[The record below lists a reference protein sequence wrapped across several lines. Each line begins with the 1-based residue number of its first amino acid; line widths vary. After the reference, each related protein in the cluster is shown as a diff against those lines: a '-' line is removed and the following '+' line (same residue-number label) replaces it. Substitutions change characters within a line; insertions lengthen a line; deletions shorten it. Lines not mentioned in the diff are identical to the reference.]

1 MQKKSVHVNIYNFI
15 RMSHT
20 EPTRFIQDDFD
31 TIREQIITVKQ
42 YGFPGTYALKH
53 DALMDPRYQEL
64 LKQYID
70 EADELSAWWEITR
83 ELCARS
89 GVRFRE
95 NIPGEEYDD
104 RVDSAYCIGYSPEE
118 RKLLVDGYMEDF
130 FSVFGKYPRSIG
142 SWVLDS
148 VTMAYAQEKYGV
160 CAFATCRDQ
169 IGVDGFTLWGGY
181 PNGPYYPSRDNENVP
196 AQTEAAQIP
205 APVFRLLGP
214 DPIYNFEAEVR
225 DDIPGVYTL
234 EPAWLTGRDKKW
246 IRWIFDRLTL
256 EDAVGVGYAHVGQ
269 ENNFLWENIRP
280 GFAPQ
285 FDVLKEL
292 QEKGLLRVE
301 TMEQTAKLYAQ
312 KYRMTPPMTF
322 QASKDW
328 SERELSC
335 QWYASANYRVGL
347 LGEQGHL
354 RIRDMFLYDQAY
366 PSRYLRAPMKQTKS
380 IFDALPVLYPQLWK
394 KDLGFRPFIRFLDR
408 EGKEPVGRIT
418 YSAVDTLEARAE
430 LKGEDSD
437 ITCVMLPGSVEI
449 HGAEAMVMDALP
461 VFEAVEGDRIRMR
474 YEGFE
479 YALCVAVGTIE
490 TAGISGVKILAV
502 DGKISLELGPEM
514 REEDIYV
521 PEYLLQPEAVDNRPV
536 IAPVPKLEIP
546 PFAPDMVP
554 ADSVFAWGTTA
565 ELTMSSR
572 DGGKIYYTLDGSEP
586 DTDALV
592 YEGPIQISADTE
604 VRAVAVME
612 DGRRSVETR
621 AEYRFA
627 LKDMTLESPTR
638 LDSRAVFFG
647 GGMRD
652 LLKETRATCDYLDG
666 QWRGTLD
673 DIDVTCVLPEKT
685 DIASISMGFLTH
697 HRSGIVYPERMELYI
712 GPDKDH
718 MTLFD
723 TLQLPAGPEDREIRK
738 RDFGFGVHAPVGAF
752 RIVARR
758 YARMPQWCTYR
769 GTPTVFTMADAL
781 IVIPE

>member
-1 MQKKSVHVNIYNFI
+1 MQKKSVRVNIYNFI

-53 DALMDPRYQEL
+53 DALMEPRYQEL
-64 LKQYID
+64 LKQYLD
-70 EADELSAWWEITR
+70 DGDELSAWWEVTR
-83 ELCARS
+83 ELCERS

-104 RVDSAYCIGYSPEE
+104 RVDSAYSIGYSPEE

-130 FSVFGKYPRSIG
+130 FSVFGKYPRSMG

-148 VTMAYAQEKYGV
+148 VTMAYAQKKYGV

-181 PNGPYYPSRDNENVP
+181 PNGPYYPSYDNENIP
-196 AQTEAAQIP
+196 AQTEASQIP

-225 DDIPGVYTL
+225 DDLPGVYTL

-256 EDAVGVGYAHVGQ
+256 EDALGVGYAHVGQ

-301 TMEQTAKLYAQ
+301 TMEQTAKWFAK
-312 KYRMTPPMTF
+312 KYRLTPPMTF
-322 QASKDW
+322 QASRDW

-335 QWYASANYRVGL
+335 QWYSSANYRVGF
-347 LGEQGHL
+347 LGEEGHL
-354 RIRDMFLYDQAY
+354 RIRDMFLFDQAY
-366 PSRYLRAPMKQTKS
+366 PSRYLRASMKQTKS
-380 IFDALPVLYPQLWK
+380 TFDALPVLYPQLWK
-394 KDLGFRPFIRFLDR
+394 KDLGYRPFIRFLDG
-408 EGKEPVGRIT
+408 EGKEPVGAVN
-418 YSAVDTLEARAE
+418 YSAMDTLVAKAE
-430 LKGEDSD
+430 LQSESSNISCLMYPWSMK
-437 ITCVMLPGSVEI
+437 VR
-449 HGAEAMVMDALP
+449 GAEAMVMDALP
-461 VFEAVEGDRIRMR
+461 VLESVEGDLIRMR
-474 YEGFE
+474 YEGFS
-479 YALCVAVGTIE
+479 YTLRVAVGIIE
-490 TAGISGVKILAV
+490 LDDKSGVRILAEAGRIEL
-502 DGKISLELGPEM
+502 DLGPEM
-514 REEDIYV
+514 RLEDIYAT
-521 PEYLLQPEAVDNRPV
+521 EYLLDPASVDDTPV
-536 IAPVPKLEIP
+536 VTPVPKLEIP
-546 PFAPDMVP
+546 PFAPDFMP
-554 ADSVFAWGTTA
+554 ADSIFRWGTSA
-565 ELTMSSR
+565 VISLSSR
-572 DGGKIYYTLDGSEP
+572 DGGNIYYTVDGSEP
-586 DTDALV
+586 NVNSYVYSEPIRINEDTV
-592 YEGPIQISADTE
+592 I
-604 VRAVAVME
+604 RAIAVTK
-612 DGRRSVETR
+612 DGRKSEERK

-638 LDSRAVFFG
+638 LDTRAVFFG
-647 GGMRD
+647 DGIKD

-673 DIDVTCVLPEKT
+673 DIDVTCVLPEAM
-685 DIASISMGFLTH
+685 DIASIRMGFLTH
-697 HRSGIVYPERMELYI
+697 HRSGIVYPENMELFI
-712 GPDKDH
+712 GPDRDH
-718 MTLFD
+718 MSLFD
-723 TLQLPAGPEDREIRK
+723 TIDLPDGPEDREIRK
-738 RDFGFGVHAPVGAF
+738 RDFGFDVHASVGAF
-752 RIVARR
+752 RIVAKR

-769 GTPTVFTMADAL
+769 GTPNVFTMVDAL
-781 IVIPE
+781 IVVPE

>member
-1 MQKKSVHVNIYNFI
+1 MQKKNVRINIYNFI

-53 DALMDPRYQEL
+53 DALMNAQYQDL
-64 LKQYID
+64 LKQYLD
-70 EADELSAWWEITR
+70 EGDELSAWWEITR
-83 ELCARS
+83 ELCERS

-104 RVDSAYCIGYSPEE
+104 RVDSAYSIGYSPEE

-148 VTMAYAQEKYGV
+148 VTMAYAKEKYGV
-160 CAFATCRDQ
+160 CAFAICRDQ

-196 AQTEAAQIP
+196 AQALEAQID

-225 DDIPGVYTL
+225 DDLPGVFTL
-234 EPAWLTGRDKKW
+234 EPAWLSGRDKEW

-256 EDAVGVGYAHVGQ
+256 EDALGVGYAQVGQ

-301 TMEQTAKLYAQ
+301 TMEQTAKWFTK
-312 KYRMTPPMTF
+312 KYRVTPPMTY
-322 QASKDW
+322 QASRDW
-328 SERELSC
+328 NKLDLSC
-335 QWYASANYRVGL
+335 QWYASANYRVGF
-347 LGEQGHL
+347 LGEEGHL

-366 PSRYLRAPMKQTKS
+366 PSRYLRSPMKQIKS

-394 KDLGFRPFIRFLDR
+394 RELGYRPFIRFLDMD
-408 EGKEPVGRIT
+408 GKEAAGAVT
-418 YSAVDTLEARAE
+418 YSAIDSLTAKAE
-430 LKGEDSD
+430 LVGEKDRIS
-437 ITCVMLPGSVEI
+437 CVMHPGSMEI
-449 HGAEAMVMDALP
+449 SGAEFLVVDALP
-461 VFEAVEGDRIRMR
+461 VFEAVEGDIIRMR

-479 YALCVAVGTIE
+479 YSLRVSVGRIE
-490 TAGISGVKILAV
+490 AADVSGVKIGALDGRIVLEMGADMSEEGIYKAGYLMDPAAV
-502 DGKISLELGPEM
+502 D
-514 REEDIYV
+514 DT
-521 PEYLLQPEAVDNRPV
+521 PV
-536 IAPVPKLEIP
+536 ITPVPKLEIP
-546 PFAPDMVP
+546 PFAPDLVP
-554 ADSVFAWGTTA
+554 MDSIFLWGTTA
-565 ELTMSSR
+565 EISMSSR
-572 DGGKIYYTLDGSEP
+572 DGGKVYYTLDGTAPDEDSCEYTEP
-586 DTDALV
+586 VRISKDTV
-592 YEGPIQISADTE
+592 I
-604 VRAVAVME
+604 RAVAFTK
-612 DGRRSVETR
+612 DGKKSVEQK
-621 AEYRFA
+621 AGYRFA

-638 LDSRAVFFG
+638 LDTRAVFYG
-647 GGMRD
+647 NGMTD

-673 DIDVTCVLPEKT
+673 DIDVTCVLPEAQ
-685 DIASISMGFLTH
+685 DIASIRMGFLTH
-697 HRSGIVYPERMELYI
+697 HRSGIVYPESMELYI

-718 MTLFD
+718 LTLFD
-723 TLQLPAGPEDREIRK
+723 TLRLPEGPDEREIFK
-738 RDFGFGVHAPVGAF
+738 RDFGFELHANIGAF

-769 GTPTVFTMADAL
+769 GTPTVFTMTDAL
-781 IVIPE
+781 IVVPE

>member
-1 MQKKSVHVNIYNFI
+1 MQKKSVRVNIYNFI

-53 DALMDPRYQEL
+53 DALMEPRYQEL
-64 LKQYID
+64 LKRYLD
-70 EADELSAWWEITR
+70 DGDELSAWWEITR
-83 ELCARS
+83 ELCQRS

-95 NIPGEEYDD
+95 NVPGEEYDD

-148 VTMAYAQEKYGV
+148 VTMAYAQERYGV

-181 PNGPYYPSRDNENVP
+181 PNGPYYPSRDNENIP
-196 AQTEAAQIP
+196 AQTIEKQIP

-225 DDIPGVYTL
+225 DDLSGVYTL

-246 IRWIFDRLTL
+246 IRWIFDRLTT
-256 EDAVGVGYAHVGQ
+256 EDALGVGYAHVGQ

-301 TMEQTAKLYAQ
+301 TMEQTAKWFAK

-322 QASKDW
+322 QASQDW
-328 SERELSC
+328 SERDLSC
-335 QWYASANYRVGL
+335 QWYASAAYRVGF
-347 LGEQGHL
+347 LGEEGHL
-354 RIRDMFLYDQAY
+354 RIRDMFLYDQSY
-366 PSRYLRAPMKQTKS
+366 PSRYLHAPMKQTKS
-380 IFDALPVLYPQLWK
+380 TFDALPVLYPQLWK
-394 KDLGFRPFIRFLDR
+394 KDLGFRPFIRFLDG
-408 EGKEPVGRIT
+408 EGKEYAGSVT
-418 YSAVDTLEARAE
+418 YSALNSLVAKAE
-430 LKGEDSD
+430 LKGAQGQIS
-437 ITCVMLPGSVEI
+437 CLMLPWSMEIKGVEQI
-449 HGAEAMVMDALP
+449 HMDALP
-461 VFEAVEGDRIRMR
+461 VFVSADGDTVRMS
-474 YEGFE
+474 YEGFS
-479 YALCVAVGTIE
+479 YGFRVGVGSIDSAAASGVRIKAVGGRIALALGRE
-490 TAGISGVKILAV
+490 MWDNEIYDAG
-502 DGKISLELGPEM
+502 
-514 REEDIYV
+514 
-521 PEYLLQPEAVDNRPV
+521 YLMDSSALDDAPV
-536 IAPVPKLEIP
+536 FTPVPKLEIP
-546 PFAPDMVP
+546 PFTPDIMP
-554 ADSVFAWGTTA
+554 ADSIFAWGTTA
-565 ELTMSSR
+565 EISMSSR
-572 DGGKIYYTLDGSEP
+572 DGGRIYYTLDGSAPNESSAEYDAP
-586 DTDALV
+586 LRISKDTVL
-592 YEGPIQISADTE
+592 
-604 VRAVAVME
+604 RAVVVTK
-612 DGRRSVETR
+612 DGRKSVEQR

-627 LKDMTLESPTR
+627 LKDMTLESPTK
-638 LDSRAVFFG
+638 LDRRTVFFG
-647 GGMRD
+647 NGMSD

-673 DIDVTCVLPEKT
+673 DIDVTCVFPEVR
-685 DIASISMGFLTH
+685 DIASIRMGFLTH
-697 HRSGIVYPERMELYI
+697 HRSGIVYPESMELYI
-712 GPDKDH
+712 GPDKEH
-718 MTLFD
+718 LTLFG
-723 TLQLPAGPEDREIRK
+723 TIRLPEGPEDREIRK
-738 RDFGFGVHAPVGAF
+738 RDFGFDVHASVGAF

-769 GTPTVFTMADAL
+769 GTPTVFTMTDAL
-781 IVIPE
+781 IVVPE

>member
-1 MQKKSVHVNIYNFI
+1 MQQKSVRVNIYNFI

-53 DALMDPRYQEL
+53 DALMEPRYQEL
-64 LKQYID
+64 LKRYLD
-70 EADELSAWWEITR
+70 DGDELSAWWEITR
-83 ELCARS
+83 ELCERS

-181 PNGPYYPSRDNENVP
+181 PNGPYYPSRDNENIP
-196 AQTEAAQIP
+196 AQTESAQIP

-225 DDIPGVYTL
+225 DDLPGVYTL

-246 IRWIFDRLTL
+246 ISWIFDRLTL
-256 EDAVGVGYAHVGQ
+256 EDAIGVGYAHVGQ

-301 TMEQTAKLYAQ
+301 TMEQTAKWFAK
-312 KYRMTPPMTF
+312 KYRLTPPMTF
-322 QASKDW
+322 QASEDW
-328 SERELSC
+328 SERDLSC
-335 QWYASANYRVGL
+335 QWYASANYRVGF
-347 LGEQGHL
+347 LGEKGHL
-354 RIRDMFLYDQAY
+354 RIRDMFLYDQSYA
-366 PSRYLRAPMKQTKS
+366 SRYLHAPMKQTKS
-380 IFDALPVLYPQLWK
+380 TFDALPVLYPQLWK
-394 KDLGFRPFIRFLDR
+394 KDLGYRPFIRFLDR
-408 EGKEPVGRIT
+408 EGKEPVGSVA
-418 YSAVDTLEARAE
+418 YSALNALAAKAE
-430 LKGEDSD
+430 LKGETAHIS
-437 ITCVMLPGSVEI
+437 CVMLPWSMEI
-449 HGAEAMVMDALP
+449 RGADAMVMDALP
-461 VFEAVEGDRIRMR
+461 VHESVEGDVLRMR
-474 YEGFE
+474 YEGSDYSLRVSSGRIE
-479 YALCVAVGTIE
+479 AAAV
-490 TAGISGVKILAV
+490 SGVRIAAE
-502 DGKISLELGPEM
+502 DGVIKLDLGPEM
-514 REEDIYV
+514 WDNEIYA
-521 PEYLLQPEAVDNRPV
+521 PEYLMDPTPVDDTPV
-536 IAPVPKLEIP
+536 VTPVPKLEIP
-546 PFAPDMVP
+546 PFAPDAVP
-554 ADSVFAWGTTA
+554 ADSIFPWGTEA
-565 ELTMSSR
+565 EIVLSSR
-572 DGGKIYYTLDGSEP
+572 DGAKIYYTVDGSKP
-586 DTDALV
+586 DTNSSV
-592 YEGPIQISADTE
+592 YLGPIRISADT
-604 VRAVAVME
+604 VLRTIAVTQ
-612 DGRRSVETR
+612 DGRKSAEKKV
-621 AEYRFA
+621 EYRFA

-638 LDSRAVFFG
+638 LDTRAVFFG
-647 GGMRD
+647 NGMTD

-673 DIDVTCVLPEKT
+673 DIDVTCVLSEAR
-685 DIASISMGFLTH
+685 DIASIRMGFLTH
-697 HRSGIVYPERMELYI
+697 HRSGIVYPETMELYI
-712 GPDKDH
+712 GPDKEH

-723 TLQLPAGPEDREIRK
+723 TLRLPEGPEDREICK
-738 RDFGFGVHAPVGAF
+738 RDLGFDVHTSVGAF

-769 GTPTVFTMADAL
+769 GTPTVFTMTDAL
-781 IVIPE
+781 IVVPE

>member
-1 MQKKSVHVNIYNFI
+1 MQKKNVRINIYNFI

-42 YGFPGTYALKH
+42 YGFPGTYSLKY
-53 DALMDPRYQEL
+53 DALMEPRYQEL
-64 LKQYID
+64 LKRYLD
-70 EADELSAWWEITR
+70 DGDELSAWWEITR
-83 ELCARS
+83 ELCERS

-104 RVDSAYCIGYSPEE
+104 RVDSAYSIGYSPEE
-118 RKLLVDGYMEDF
+118 RILLVDGYMEDF
-130 FSVFGKYPRSIG
+130 FSVFGKHPRSIG

-148 VTMAYAQEKYGV
+148 VTMAYAKEKYGV
-160 CAFATCRDQ
+160 CAFAICRDQ

-181 PNGPYYPSRDNENVP
+181 PNGPYFPSRDNENVP
-196 AQTEAAQIP
+196 AQTCEAQID

-225 DDIPGVYTL
+225 DDLPGVFTL
-234 EPAWLTGRDKKW
+234 EPAWLSGRDKEW

-256 EDAVGVGYAHVGQ
+256 EDALGVGYAQVGQ

-301 TMEQTAKLYAQ
+301 TMEQTAKWFTK
-312 KYRMTPPMTF
+312 KYRVTPPMTY
-322 QASKDW
+322 QASQDW
-328 SERELSC
+328 NKLALSC

-347 LGEQGHL
+347 LGEEGHL

-366 PSRYLRAPMKQTKS
+366 PSRYLHAPMKQIKS

-394 KDLGFRPFIRFLDR
+394 KELGQRPYIRFLDR
-408 EGKEPVGRIT
+408 EGKEPVGVIS
-418 YSAVDTLEARAE
+418 YSAIDSLTAKAE
-430 LKGEDSD
+430 LRGEEVLIS
-437 ITCVMLPGSVEI
+437 CRMLPGSMEI
-449 HGAEAMVMDALP
+449 TGAERLVMDALP
-461 VFEAVEGDRIRMR
+461 VFGSADNEIIRMR
-474 YEGFE
+474 YEGFA
-479 YALCVAVGTIE
+479 YSMRVSVGIIE
-490 TAGISGVKILAV
+490 AADVSGVRIRAV
-502 DGKISLELGPEM
+502 DGRIVLVLGAQMEA
-514 REEDIYV
+514 DGIYKA
-521 PEYLLQPEAVDNRPV
+521 EYLMDPASVDDTPV

-546 PFAPDMVP
+546 LFAPDLAPM
-554 ADSVFAWGTTA
+554 DSIFSWGTTA
-565 ELTMSSR
+565 EVSMSSR
-572 DGGKIYYTLDGSEP
+572 DGGKVYYTLDGTAP
-586 DTDALV
+586 DESSAEYV
-592 YEGPIQISADTE
+592 SPVRISKDT
-604 VRAVAVME
+604 VLRAVAVTK
-612 DGRRSVETR
+612 DGRKSVEQN

-638 LDSRAVFFG
+638 LDTRSVFFG
-647 GGMRD
+647 NGVTD

-673 DIDVTCVLPEKT
+673 DVDVTCTFSEAR
-685 DIASISMGFLTH
+685 DIASVRMGFLTH
-697 HRSGIVYPERMELYI
+697 HRSGIVYPESMELYI

-718 MTLFD
+718 LTLFD
-723 TLQLPAGPEDREIRK
+723 TLRLPEGPDEREIVK
-738 RDFGFGVHAPVGAF
+738 RDFGFEVHANIGAF

-769 GTPTVFTMADAL
+769 GTPTVFTMTDAL
-781 IVIPE
+781 IVVPE